1 MKRTPLKRKTP
12 LRAKTRLRAHSANNS
27 GLPARF
33 REEAWIQSMGRCDN
47 CGERI
52 VGGLENAVVHHAYF
66 KSHIK
71 PPLGHELWNRSLLH
85 RRQPDCHSVNS
96 PHATPHNAMAVR
108 WKLED
113 LAFVRL
119 NERLTQAERD
129 EMYRRSVGTAQRHLV
144 RGYELMR
151 RAQRTLRAGV

>member
-12 LRAKTRLRAHSANNS
+12 LRAKTRLRARSPHNE
-27 GLPARF
+27 GLPPRF
-33 REEAWIQSMGRCDN
+33 YEEAWTQSNGRCDN

-52 VGGLENAVVHHAYF
+52 DGGLANAVVHHAYY
-66 KSHIK
+66 KSHIR

-85 RRQPDCHSVNS
+85 KRRPDCHSVGS
-96 PHATPHNAMAVR
+96 SRATPHNSMAVR